1 MTISRLAIHAVR
13 NLDQQ
18 TLRPTSHIN
27 IFTGPNGSGKTSL
40 LEAIHILG
48 MARSF
53 RTTKLRHV
61 IKSDEST
68 ATIFAEVDPL
78 STGIAQPLGV
88 EKSATDSARIR
99 YAGDDIDL
107 STLAELLPLQVID
120 STTFD
125 LLDGSPKVRRQ
136 YVDWGA
142 FHAEKSFIGTWR
154 SFNRVLKQRNS
165 LLKYGKIN
173 GRVRE
178 AWDHEFVM
186 LAERLTALREAY
198 IQELTPVFEKII
210 GQLLP
215 SRELSLGFYVG
226 WDAKRPLD
234 ALMNDNFERDSRQG
248 FTSSGPQ
255 RADLRVKVN
264 GHSAAERLSRGQKK
278 LAVSALKLAQGVLFN
293 EMTARPCIYLID
305 DLPSELDAH
314 HCALFCEFIEQM
326 HSQCFITCVDS
337 QSLPYTWQPDTPVA
351 HYSIEDG
358 QITCSSPCLET

>member
-13 NLDQQ
+13 NLNQQ
-18 TLRPTSHIN
+18 QLNPTDHIN

-40 LEAIHILG
+40 LEAVHILG

-53 RTTKLRHV
+53 RTNKLRHV
-61 IKSDEST
+61 IKSDEDT
-68 ATIFAEVDPL
+68 ATIFAEIDPHG
-78 STGIAQPLGV
+78 SGFAQPLGV
-88 EKSATDSARIR
+88 EKRAEDSARIR

-136 YVDWGA
+136 YIDWGA
-142 FHAEKSFIGTWR
+142 FHAEKSFISVWR
-154 SFNRVLKQRNS
+154 AFNRVLKQRNS

-178 AWDHEFVM
+178 AWDHEFIT
-186 LAERLTALREAY
+186 LAQRLTELREGY
-198 IQELTPVFEKII
+198 IQALTPTFEQII

-215 SRELSLGFYVG
+215 SREISLGFYAG
-226 WDAKRPLD
+226 WDQKRPLD
-234 ALMNDNFERDSRQG
+234 ALLNDNFERDMRQG
-248 FTSSGPQ
+248 FTSAGPQ
-255 RADLRVKVN
+255 RADLRVKAN

-293 EMTARPCIYLID
+293 RMTARPCIYLID

-337 QSLPYTWQPDTPVA
+337 QSLPYTWQQDTPVA
-351 HYSIEDG
+351 HYSIKDG
-358 QITCSSPCLET
+358 RITRLSPCLET